1 MVNEEN
7 SFLTISLISS
17 VLQITNVDE
26 AILWIA
32 VLNVDKLPLQ
42 TRSSSKYQRIV
53 LFLVA
58 SNSEEMSLLPLNMF
72 IPDFYIR

>member
-1 MVNEEN
+1 MVNKEN
-7 SFLTISLISS
+7 SFLTITLISS

-26 AILWIA
+26 TILWIA

-42 TRSSSKYQRIV
+42 TRSTSKYQRIV